1 MVCQEGI
8 FYGERTMDATDES
21 ACKHFFKMHIRFY
34 KMLTISWSVEAPIM
48 TCEGSEQSMN
58 TPVSE
63 IEVRVRSRNNT
74 VWKRLK
80 KQRSLQAFVWL
91 GILFLLVFAYTPMF
105 GILMAFKEYS
115 ITSGVSGIF
124 TSPWAGLTY
133 FSEFVN
139 DYKFYDIVRNT
150 LVLSVLKVIFTF
162 PVPILFAIMLN
173 EARNM
178 AFKRIVQ
185 TASYLPHFI
194 SWVVVLGLAFTFL
207 SSNVGL
213 MNKIFLSL
221 GWIEQPL
228 PILTDAS
235 YFWGLAVGSAMWKE
249 AGWWAI
255 IFLAAIAGINP
266 ALYEAAQID
275 GAGRLARIRYITIPG
290 IQGTIVVVMILTIG
304 SMLGGGLVGS
314 NFEQAFLFGN
324 ASNNDTSEIVQT
336 YAFKVGLAQGRY
348 SYAAA
353 IDLVQSV
360 ISVIL
365 IFSSNYIAKRVTGSG
380 LF

>member
-1 MVCQEGI
+1 MKTTAG
-8 FYGERTMDATDES
+8 YERKLRT
-21 ACKHFFKMHIRFY
+21 
-34 KMLTISWSVEAPIM
+34 
-48 TCEGSEQSMN
+48 G
-58 TPVSE
+58 
-63 IEVRVRSRNNT
+63 RNAS
-74 VWKRLK
+74 VWKRFN
-80 KQRSLQAFVWL
+80 KQRSLHVFVWL

-115 ITSGVSGIF
+115 IVSGITGIF
-124 TSPWAGLTY
+124 TSPWAGVKY
-133 FSEFVN
+133 FDEFYN
-139 DYKFYDIVRNT
+139 DYKFTEIVRNT
-150 LVLSVLKVIFTF
+150 LVLSFLKVIFTF
-162 PVPILFAIMLN
+162 PVPIIFAIMLN
-173 EARNM
+173 EVRNM
-178 AFKRIVQ
+178 AFKRVVQ

-194 SWVVVLGLAFTFL
+194 SWVVVLGLGFTFF

-213 MNKIFLSL
+213 VNKALISI
-221 GWIEQPL
+221 GWIENPI

-266 ALYEAAQID
+266 SLYEAAQID

-290 IQGTIVVVMILTIG
+290 MQGTLVVVLILTIG
-304 SMLGGGLVGS
+304 SILGGGLVGS

-324 ASNNDTSEIVQT
+324 ASNNATSEIVQT

-360 ISVIL
+360 ISVVL
-365 IFSSNYIAKRVTGSG
+365 IFSSNYIAKRVSGSG

>member
-1 MVCQEGI
+1 MQTTTSRLDTV
-8 FYGERTMDATDES
+8 
-21 ACKHFFKMHIRFY
+21 IR
-34 KMLTISWSVEAPIM
+34 SS
-48 TCEGSEQSMN
+48 
-58 TPVSE
+58 
-63 IEVRVRSRNNT
+63 RSS
-74 VWKRLK
+74 VWKRFW

-91 GILFLLVFAYTPMF
+91 GIIFLLIFAYTPMF

-115 ITSGVSGIF
+115 IVSGVKGIF
-124 TSPWAGLTY
+124 TSPWAGFKY
-133 FSEFVN
+133 FSEFYH
-139 DYKFYDIVRNT
+139 DYKFYTIVRNT
-150 LVLSVLKVIFTF
+150 LVLSFLKVIFTF
-162 PVPILFAIMLN
+162 PVPIIFAIMLN
-173 EARNM
+173 EVKNM
-178 AFKRIVQ
+178 AFKRVVQ

-194 SWVVVLGLAFTFL
+194 SWVVVLGLGFTFF
-207 SSNVGL
+207 SSHVGL
-213 MNKIFLSL
+213 VNKILLSL
-221 GWIEQPL
+221 NWIDQPL
-228 PILTDAS
+228 PILTDAN
-235 YFWGLAVGSAMWKE
+235 YFWGLAVGTAMWKE

-275 GAGRLARIRYITIPG
+275 GAGRLARIWHITLPG
-290 IQGTIVVVMILTIG
+290 IRGTVVVVLILTIG
-304 SMLGGGLVGS
+304 SILGGGLVGS

-353 IDLVQSV
+353 IDFVQSV

>member
-1 MVCQEGI
+1 MQTTPSRI
-8 FYGERTMDATDES
+8 DAPAMS
-21 ACKHFFKMHIRFY
+21 
-34 KMLTISWSVEAPIM
+34 SN
-48 TCEGSEQSMN
+48 GS
-58 TPVSE
+58 
-63 IEVRVRSRNNT
+63 
-74 VWKRLK
+74 VWKRFR
-80 KQRSLQAFVWL
+80 KQRSLHAFVWL
-91 GILFLLVFAYTPMF
+91 GIAFLLIFAYTPMF

-115 ITSGVSGIF
+115 IVSGIAGIF
-124 TSPWAGLTY
+124 TSPWVGFRY
-133 FSEFVN
+133 FSEFYH

-150 LVLSVLKVIFTF
+150 LVLSFLKVIFTF

-173 EARNM
+173 EVRSM
-178 AFKRIVQ
+178 AFKRVVQ

-194 SWVVVLGLAFTFL
+194 SWVVVLGLGFTFF

-213 MNKIFLSL
+213 VNKMLLAMN
-221 GWIEQPL
+221 WIDQPL
-228 PILTDAS
+228 PILTDAN
-235 YFWGLAVGSAMWKE
+235 YFWGLAVGTAMWKE

-266 ALYEAAQID
+266 SLYEAAQID
-275 GAGRLARIRYITIPG
+275 GAGRLARIRHITIPG
-290 IQGTIVVVMILTIG
+290 IQGTVVVVLILTIG
-304 SMLGGGLVGS
+304 SILGGGLVGS

-353 IDLVQSV
+353 IDFVQSV